1 MGKDGTVIG
10 SMNDTTIGT
19 GLVVMGGTPVL
30 NVGVVT
36 ALQTD
41 PRIRLLPHSLDAAG
55 AAVPDDGHVFD
66 VLAVLTDTPIPELLQ
81 DWERLD
87 PSGGARRLLLRRQAD
102 RDDALAAIH
111 AGLRG
116 YAILAPLLADDLVA
130 GIVLLAR
137 YGVWLCPL
145 TTQML
150 VSDDRVG
157 ILAMPSQPMFDG
169 TNDQAGLSERELE
182 VLRYGS
188 AGFSEAMTA
197 EQLSLAQNTVK
208 TYWRRICAKLDVVT
222 RSEAIVLGI
231 QLGIVPDR
239 RQHAKPPAAGS
250 QRLDPLRKAR

>member
-1 MGKDGTVIG
+1 VVSAMNDGTV
-10 SMNDTTIGT
+10 TV

-41 PRIRLLPHSLDAAG
+41 PRVRFLPHTLDLPG
-55 AAVPDDGHVFD
+55 AAVPLGDRAFD
-66 VLAVLTDTPIPELLQ
+66 VLALLTDAPISEVLR

-87 PSGGARRLLLRRQAD
+87 PGGEPRRLLLRRQAD
-102 RDDALAAIH
+102 RDDALAAVG

-150 VSDDRVG
+150 VSGDRVG
-157 ILAMPSQPMFDG
+157 ILAMPGQPMAEG
-169 TNDQAGLSERELE
+169 ANGQAWLSERELS

-197 EQLSLAQNTVK
+197 ERLSLAQNTVK
-208 TYWRRICAKLDVVT
+208 TYWRRICTKLDVAA
-222 RSEAIVLGI
+222 RSDAIVRGI

-239 RQHAKPPAAGS
+239 RQHAEPSVGS
-250 QRLDPLRKAR
+250 QRLDVIRKAR